1 VGPAENGHSILPVGN
16 GLRAVV
22 AAATPSSD
30 LILMD
35 PPMPEVNSFEATAR
49 IGQAKLPF
57 GRHTPIIA
65 MIAHA
70 MHDNRENRLRR
81 GFDGP
86 ISKPVDLQALAKMI
100 EQSRSHPVV

>member
-1 VGPAENGHSILPVGN
+1 M
-16 GLRAVV
+16 
-22 AAATPSSD
+22 T
-30 LILMD
+30 
-35 PPMPEVNSFEATAR
+35 
-49 IGQAKLPF
+49 
-57 GRHTPIIA
+57 
-65 MIAHA
+65 AHA

>member
-1 VGPAENGHSILPVGN
+1 
-16 GLRAVV
+16 
-22 AAATPSSD
+22 
-30 LILMD
+30 MD

-49 IGQAKLPF
+49 IGQAELPF

-65 MIAHA
+65 MTAHA

-86 ISKPVDLQALAKMI
+86 IS
-100 EQSRSHPVV
+100 